1 LKSLE
6 YITAKFDLP
15 FRFEKALFLQPDNK
29 QALFNLASIMH
40 MVALP
45 TLAVGYILRLLLIDP
60 EDNVA
65 HSFLWALNRTGECNG
80 CTLKAYEQLAA
91 RGDLRA
97 ITKLAALTGTGTHA
111 ARGDPAYAE
120 QIYDDMADKFEGK
133 LVNHLGYRGPW
144 QLLERLDALYAA
156 QTHTRSDTGSSS
168 RGSHVSESVATL
180 RLRKKG
186 EWRIL
191 DVGCG
196 SGLVGKVF
204 ADYVRNA
211 RSQNSK
217 AEPEESRDGPGAAAD
232 MAKTDTANDTTTPP
246 TAHTQAIPLL
256 PFTEVSR
263 TSGPLMVGID
273 VSQRMTEIT
282 AATGHYDCAHHSDLT
297 AALRQ
302 LDCTD
307 VGATSFAVDA
317 AAADSAKATDDNI
330 VATDDTATRETVG
343 RSVRGVETTHTGG
356 SNNTKIGMDMV
367 VAADTFIYV
376 GALGEVFQLVR
387 NVLQSAED
395 ATDGSHLSAAG
406 GGAQERS
413 AEPKAGGGGLFVFTT
428 EDLEQSPMRVQPLGK
443 PDHSSMQ
450 SGGDTTVAAGETQ
463 INEAEIPG
471 AVPGWGAQLLT
482 SARFAHS
489 DRYVRALCEKHG
501 FCVLCHERIV
511 LRTEETVPLPGN
523 IYILQKEEKIHT

>member
-1 LKSLE
+1 LKLLE

-15 FRFEKALFLQPDNK
+15 FRFEEALFLQPDNK

-144 QLLERLDALYAA
+144 QLLEQLDALYSAA
-156 QTHTRSDTGSSS
+156 TPTMGDTGSSS

-204 ADYVRNA
+204 ADYVCNA
-211 RSQNSK
+211 RSKNSK
-217 AEPEESRDGPGAAAD
+217 AEPAERGGEDIPEESRDGPGAAAD
-232 MAKTDTANDTTTPP
+232 MAKTVTANDTTAPP
-246 TAHTQAIPLL
+246 TAHDSATFLV
-256 PFTEVSR
+256 PFAEVSR
-263 TSGPLMVGID
+263 TPGPLMVGID

-297 AALRQ
+297 AALRR
-302 LDCTD
+302 LDCTE
-307 VGATSFAVDA
+307 VGATSFAVDTM
-317 AAADSAKATDDNI
+317 AADTTKAADDIVAATDD
-330 VATDDTATRETVG
+330 AGTRETVDG
-343 RSVRGVETTHTGG
+343 CVRGVETTHVHG
-356 SNNTKIGMDMV
+356 SIDNAKIGMDMV

-387 NVLQSAED
+387 NALRSAED
-395 ATDGSHLSAAG
+395 TLSG
-406 GGAQERS
+406 NHTEM
-413 AEPKAGGGGLFVFTT
+413 GGGGLFVFTT

-443 PDHSSMQ
+443 PDHTSTQ
-450 SGGDTTVAAGETQ
+450 SGGHATDAAGKTQ
-463 INEAEIPG
+463 LNEAEIPG

-489 DRYVRALCEKHG
+489 DRYIRALCEKHG

-523 IYILQKEEKIHT
+523 IYILQKMEKMHA

>member
-1 LKSLE
+1 LTLSSKLVE

-15 FRFEKALFLQPDNK
+15 FRFEEALFLQPDNK

-91 RGDLRA
+91 RRDLRA

-144 QLLERLDALYAA
+144 QLLEQLDALYAA
-156 QTHTRSDTGSSS
+156 QTHTMGDTGSSS
-168 RGSHVSESVATL
+168 RGSHVSESVVTL

-217 AEPEESRDGPGAAAD
+217 AEPAEGGGEDIPGESRDGPGAAAD

-246 TAHTQAIPLL
+246 TAHTAALM
-256 PFTEVSR
+256 PFTEVNR
-263 TSGPLMVGID
+263 TPGPLMVGID

-282 AATGHYDCAHHSDLT
+282 AATGYYDCAHHSDLT

-302 LDCTD
+302 LDCT
-307 VGATSFAVDA
+307 VAGSASATVDA
-317 AAADSAKATDDNI
+317 STADSIKA
-330 VATDDTATRETVG
+330 AETVG
-343 RSVRGVETTHTGG
+343 SSFNGVETTHAHA
-356 SNNTKIGMDMV
+356 SINSAKIGMDMV

-387 NVLQSAED
+387 NALRSAKD
-395 ATDGSHLSAAG
+395 ALGGNHTEM
-406 GGAQERS
+406 GGA
-413 AEPKAGGGGLFVFTT
+413 GLFMFTT
-428 EDLEQSPMRVQPLGK
+428 EDLEQSPMRVHPLGK
-443 PDHSSMQ
+443 PDHSSTQ
-450 SGGDTTVAAGETQ
+450 SGGRATDAAGKTQ
-463 INEAEIPG
+463 LNEAEIPG

-489 DRYVRALCEKHG
+489 DRYIRALCEKHG

-523 IYILQKEEKIHT
+523 IYILQKVEKMHT

>member
-1 LKSLE
+1 VE

-15 FRFEKALFLQPDNK
+15 FRFDETLFLQPDNK

-144 QLLERLDALYAA
+144 QLLEQLDALYAA
-156 QTHTRSDTGSSS
+156 QTHTRSGTGSSG

-180 RLRKKG
+180 RLQKKG

-217 AEPEESRDGPGAAAD
+217 AEPAEGSGEDIPEESRDGPGAAAD

-246 TAHTQAIPLL
+246 TAHTQALM
-256 PFTEVSR
+256 PFTEVNR
-263 TSGPLMVGID
+263 TTGPLMVGID

-302 LDCTD
+302 LDCTVAGSANTTVD
-307 VGATSFAVDA
+307 VS
-317 AAADSAKATDDNI
+317 AADAIKAADGNI
-330 VATDDTATRETVG
+330 VGTDATATCETVG
-343 RSVRGVETTHTGG
+343 YSGHGVETTQAHG
-356 SNNTKIGMDMV
+356 SINSAKIGLDMV

-387 NVLQSAED
+387 NAFRGAED
-395 ATDGSHLSAAG
+395 TLSG
-406 GGAQERS
+406 NHTEMGR
-413 AEPKAGGGGLFVFTT
+413 GGLFMFTT

-443 PDHSSMQ
+443 PDHSSTQ

-463 INEAEIPG
+463 LNEAEIPG

-489 DRYVRALCEKHG
+489 DRYIRALCVKHG
-501 FCVLCHERIV
+501 FRVLCHERIV

-523 IYILQKEEKIHT
+523 IYILQKEDKMHT

>member
-1 LKSLE
+1 LE

-15 FRFEKALFLQPDNK
+15 FRFENALFLQPDNK

-144 QLLERLDALYAA
+144 QLLEQLDALYSAP
-156 QTHTRSDTGSSS
+156 TPTMGDTGSSS

-204 ADYVRNA
+204 ADYVRNG
-211 RSQNSK
+211 RCQNSK
-217 AEPEESRDGPGAAAD
+217 AQPAEGGGEDTPEESSDGPGATAD
-232 MAKTDTANDTTTPP
+232 MAKTVTANDTITPP
-246 TAHTQAIPLL
+246 TAHTPAVSIV
-256 PFTEVSR
+256 PFAEVSR
-263 TSGPLMVGID
+263 TPGPLMVGID

-307 VGATSFAVDA
+307 AGAANTTVDVSAAYAIKAADGNIVGTGAT
-317 AAADSAKATDDNI
+317 ATC
-330 VATDDTATRETVG
+330 ETVG
-343 RSVRGVETTHTGG
+343 YSGHGVETTHAHG
-356 SNNTKIGMDMV
+356 SINSAKIGLDMV

-387 NVLQSAED
+387 NALRGAED
-395 ATDGSHLSAAG
+395 TLSG
-406 GGAQERS
+406 NHTEM
-413 AEPKAGGGGLFVFTT
+413 GGGGLFMFTT
-428 EDLEQSPMRVQPLGK
+428 EDLEHSPMRVQPLGK
-443 PDHSSMQ
+443 PDHSSIK
-450 SGGDTTVAAGETQ
+450 SRGDTAAAAGETQ
-463 INEAEIPG
+463 LNGAEIPG

-489 DRYVRALCEKHG
+489 DRYIRALCEKHG
-501 FCVLCHERIV
+501 FRVLCHERIV

-523 IYILQKEEKIHT
+523 IYILQKKEKMHT

>member
-1 LKSLE
+1 LE

-144 QLLERLDALYAA
+144 QLLEQLDALYAA
-156 QTHTRSDTGSSS
+156 HTRSDTGSSS

-211 RSQNSK
+211 RSQNRK
-217 AEPEESRDGPGAAAD
+217 AEPAEGGGEDIPEESRDGPGAAAD
-232 MAKTDTANDTTTPP
+232 MAKTVTANDTATPP
-246 TAHTQAIPLL
+246 TTHTPIPLM
-256 PFTEVSR
+256 PFAEVSR
-263 TSGPLMVGID
+263 TPGPLMVGID

-282 AATGHYDCAHHSDLT
+282 AARGYYDCAHHSDLT

-302 LDCTD
+302 LDCT
-307 VGATSFAVDA
+307 VAGSASATVDA
-317 AAADSAKATDDNI
+317 SAADSTKVADEDM
-330 VATDDTATRETVG
+330 VATDDTATREMVG
-343 RSVRGVETTHTGG
+343 YSVQGVETTQAHG
-356 SNNTKIGMDMV
+356 SINSAKIGLDMV

-387 NVLQSAED
+387 NALRGAED
-395 ATDGSHLSAAG
+395 VLSG
-406 GGAQERS
+406 NHTETGR
-413 AEPKAGGGGLFVFTT
+413 GGLYMFTT

-443 PDHSSMQ
+443 PDHSSTQ
-450 SGGDTTVAAGETQ
+450 SGGHATDAAGETQ
-463 INEAEIPG
+463 LNEAEIPG
-471 AVPGWGAQLLT
+471 TVPGWGAQLLT

-489 DRYVRALCEKHG
+489 DRYIRALCEKHG
-501 FCVLCHERIV
+501 FRVLCHERIV

-523 IYILQKEEKIHT
+523 IYILQKVEKMHT